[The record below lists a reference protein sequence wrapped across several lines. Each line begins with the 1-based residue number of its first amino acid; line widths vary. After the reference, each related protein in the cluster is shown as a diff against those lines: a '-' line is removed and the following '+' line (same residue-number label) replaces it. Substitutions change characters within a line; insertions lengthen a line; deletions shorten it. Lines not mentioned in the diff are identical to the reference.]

1 MTTVTAD
8 TPGHPGNTGAAG
20 VVGAG
25 TAAGRTGLP
34 VRLCAAIA
42 LASVGAH
49 LWMAWEHRA
58 MPWESALMLLMAA
71 ACLPCAVTLWQRG
84 HERAVQIMFTMSL
97 VMVAVHTALLLGPGS
112 MAGSHHGGSHPISTL
127 AVGPHPQPAAMLAVI
142 ALELAV
148 ALLAAW
154 AMRRSRDC
162 AA

>member
-1 MTTVTAD
+1 MTTVIAD
-8 TPGHPGNTGAAG
+8 AVGRAG
-20 VVGAG
+20 VAR
-25 TAAGRTGLP
+25 RTGFS
-34 VRLCAAIA
+34 VRLCAAFA

-71 ACLPCAVTLWQRG
+71 ACLPCAVTLWRRG

-97 VMVAVHTALLLGPGS
+97 AMVAVHAALLLRPGS
-112 MAGSHHGGSHPISTL
+112 MAGSHHGGVHPSIAP

-154 AMRRSRDC
+154 AMRRSREC